1 MRNHYTTLV
10 KSSPLKA
17 QTAVNSISRVDI
29 SSLTPETFVEQ
40 YQKTGIP
47 VIITGLLKDCDWN
60 LDYLS
65 EKLGEQQFL
74 LRFYGKER
82 YKYDKRQ
89 WKNIGSG
96 VEAQNMLFSEYAAML
111 RNHQAHENDIYL
123 AKCSIQNTSLAN
135 TNSLKNIGDNIG
147 LNKPFSDLN
156 IWVGAGGHI
165 ECLHYDSV
173 DGTLMQLHGAK
184 KVLLFPPSQTNN
196 LYPFPVYIH
205 LRYGFKLRS
214 WFSQVY
220 PENPDFDAFPRLKEA
235 LQYKCELILNQ
246 GEILYIPAGWWHEVT
261 ALGDE
266 MVCSVNR
273 FWRVFPISRIIFSWT
288 ILRTYLGTLCGLPY
302 TLFKLAI
309 ALFSKQREEKIAKI
323 LQML

>member
-1 MRNHYTTLV
+1 MNEHYTKLTKGFPSRV
-10 KSSPLKA
+10 E
-17 QTAVNSISRVDI
+17 TTVNPIKRVDI
-29 SSLTPETFVEQ
+29 SSLTPEAFAEQ
-40 YQKTGIP
+40 YQNSGCP
-47 VIITGLLKDCDWN
+47 VVITGLLKECDWN
-60 LDYLS
+60 LNYLC
-65 EKLGEQQFL
+65 EKLGNQEFL
-74 LRFYGKER
+74 LRFYGHER
-82 YKYDKRQ
+82 YKEDKRQ

-96 VEAQNMLFSEYAAML
+96 VEAQNLLFSEYADML
-111 RNHQAHENDIYL
+111 HNHQAHKNDIYL
-123 AKCSIQNTSLAN
+123 AKCSIQNTTLAH
-135 TNSLKNIGDNIG
+135 TVCLKNIGEQLG
-147 LNKPFSDLN
+147 LNRPVSDLN
-156 IWVGAGGHI
+156 IWVGPGGHI

-184 KVLLFPPSQTNN
+184 KVVLFPPSQTYN
-196 LYPFPVYIH
+196 LYPFPIYIH

-220 PENPDFDAFPRLKEA
+220 PERPDFNAFPKFKQA

-273 FWRVFPISRIIFSWT
+273 FWRVSPLARIMFSWT
-288 ILRTYLGTLCGLPY
+288 ILRTYLGSLCALPY
-302 TLFKLAI
+302 TLLSLAI
-309 ALFSKQREEKIAKI
+309 ALFSRERKQKITKI